1 MADGAADGNL
11 VKNNNM
17 QYTSAAS
24 DATSQSARW
33 ARYLIESKR
42 ELNLTQA
49 QQYRD
54 AILEQYKNPAQLAAF
69 AVGGGYIRSA
79 NGTRVPVWR
88 MLVNPGIIRVNDL
101 FADGAVFS
109 NTIDGRQSFRIV
121 ALDYDHNRRS
131 MRVTPDTQN
140 EARLDVVLHRG
151 GIMGIGQM
159 IDRGE

>member
-1 MADGAADGNL
+1 M
-11 VKNNNM
+11 
-17 QYTSAAS
+17 
-24 DATSQSARW
+24 
-33 ARYLIESKR
+33 LI
-42 ELNLTQA
+42 
-49 QQYRD
+49 
-54 AILEQYKNPAQLAAF
+54 
-69 AVGGGYIRSA
+69 
-79 NGTRVPVWR
+79 
-88 MLVNPGIIRVNDL
+88 NPGIIRVNDL

-140 EARLDVVLHRG
+140 EAPLDVVLQRG